1 MKTAIQL
8 CICFLLA
15 GLSIQVIAQEEQAQD
30 SLKRGSIHP
39 GFIIT
44 LKGDTVRGYLL
55 NINLWANQKTTFYYK
70 DSSDFKGRIKYKAND
85 IKAYQVGNRY
95 YESMKYSFTNST
107 HRYNFILKK
116 LNGPISL
123 YVWYYNPDQPN
134 YMAKDL
140 TLEDISKAVLF
151 NEKDLYS
158 NLYGDKADG
167 EFTELTKFKFL
178 FKFAKNMSAY
188 VADDTELAE
197 KILNKTEGYLG
208 ITRDIEKI
216 IREYNKWKTGNDQKN
231 GEVIN

>member
-1 MKTAIQL
+1 MS
-8 CICFLLA
+8 
-15 GLSIQVIAQEEQAQD
+15 GLSILAVAQETQTLD

-44 LKGDTVRGYLL
+44 LKGDTIRGYLL

-85 IKAYQVGNRY
+85 IKAYQIGNRY

-107 HRYNFILKK
+107 RKQNFILKK
-116 LNGPISL
+116 LNGPINL

-134 YMAKDL
+134 YMSADL
-140 TLEDISKAVLF
+140 TLEDLTKAVLF
-151 NEKDLYS
+151 NEKNLYS

-178 FKFAKNMSAY
+178 LKFAKNMSAY
-188 VADDTELAE
+188 VADDAELAE
-197 KILNKTEGYLG
+197 KILNKKEGYLG
-208 ITRDIEKI
+208 LDRDIISI
-216 IREYNKWKTGNDQKN
+216 IKEYNNWKTGNDQ
-231 GEVIN
+231 